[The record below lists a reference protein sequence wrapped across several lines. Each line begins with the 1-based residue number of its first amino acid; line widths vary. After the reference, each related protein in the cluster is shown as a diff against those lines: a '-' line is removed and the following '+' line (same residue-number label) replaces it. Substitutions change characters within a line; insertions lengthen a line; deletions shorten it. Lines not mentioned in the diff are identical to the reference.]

1 MSDIFIYNENMK
13 MQTKIDMNNN
23 KIIKLSNGTDPDDAV
38 NKGQLDSVS
47 VHTNNQTYREIFNEF
62 L

>member
-1 MSDIFIYNENMK
+1 MK

-38 NKGQLDSVS
+38 NKGQLDSVKKS
-47 VHTNNQTYREIFNEF
+47 FRNGKKST
-62 L
+62 

>member
-1 MSDIFIYNENMK
+1 
-13 MQTKIDMNNN
+13 MNNN

-38 NKGQLDSVS
+38 NKGQLDSVNINLE
-47 VHTNNQTYREIFNEF
+47 TFKNQINTFKNLLQKLFIFEYIHIPF